1 MIGTRFKV
9 AHEFKN
15 LLIASTVLLGGA
27 CVETKSG
34 AVSRGDAEALVRQAH
49 AVYKSRG
56 FSDAAAASL
65 ITNSDVFWTL
75 SEEDAN
81 LLFAELGLAD
91 RGVDDFYN
99 PPLEY
104 YDRDTTVMVYTK
116 FEPDTGTQIDRSDM
130 VGYASRATTCFAGG
144 EPWKDCKLNYHP
156 IGGCFL
162 EGEVLQECKRVSR
175 IMSAG
180 GTLQGADG
188 EVCWNYAKG
197 PALLLPSQAGTQ
209 SQIQLTQ
216 AVAEAPTPAAGGAS
230 ASVNR
235 NVLNRPVCTSA
246 SMGPAACDPVTG
258 C

>member
-1 MIGTRFKV
+1 MINSHHKAAQIFTKSV
-9 AHEFKN
+9 AVS
-15 LLIASTVLLGGA
+15 AVLLVGA
-27 CVETKSG
+27 CMETQSG
-34 AVSRGDAEALVRQAH
+34 AVSRGDVEGLVRQAH

-56 FSDAAAASL
+56 FSDAATASL
-65 ITNSDVFWTL
+65 ISNSDVFWTL
-75 SEEDAN
+75 PEEEAN
-81 LLFAELGLAD
+81 LLFAELGLAE
-91 RGVDDFYN
+91 RGVNDFYT

-104 YDRDTTVMVYTK
+104 YDRDTTVMVYTN
-116 FEPDTGTQIDRSDM
+116 FEPDTGTQIDRNDM
-130 VGYASRATTCFAGG
+130 VGYASRATSCFAGG

-180 GTLQGADG
+180 GALQGADG
-188 EVCWNYAKG
+188 EVCWNYPKG
-197 PALLLPSQAGTQ
+197 PALLLPSQTETQ

-216 AVAEAPTPAAGGAS
+216 AVAEAPTPTAGRSS

-246 SMGPAACDPVTG
+246 SMGPAACDPATG